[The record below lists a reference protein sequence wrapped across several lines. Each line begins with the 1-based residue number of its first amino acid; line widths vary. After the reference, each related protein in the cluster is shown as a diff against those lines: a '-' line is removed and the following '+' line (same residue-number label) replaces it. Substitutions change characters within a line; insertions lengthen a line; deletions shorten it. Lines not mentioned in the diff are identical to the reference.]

1 MRKMI
6 PDGMGNRIH
15 FSIPDHEWQWF
26 EVIENAKGNDAV
38 AELNR
43 WLCSDLAETAHDLRV
58 VVRSI
63 IGQHI
68 ESSATQ
74 SHAQRRPS

>member
-1 MRKMI
+1 MI

-15 FSIPDHEWQWF
+15 FSIPDHEWQWY
-26 EVIENAKGNDAV
+26 EAIQNARGLDPV

-43 WLCSDLAETAHDLRV
+43 WLRSDLVETASDLRV
-58 VVRSI
+58 VVRDI

-68 ESSATQ
+68 EAIANQMQ
-74 SHAQRRPS
+74 SQRRP